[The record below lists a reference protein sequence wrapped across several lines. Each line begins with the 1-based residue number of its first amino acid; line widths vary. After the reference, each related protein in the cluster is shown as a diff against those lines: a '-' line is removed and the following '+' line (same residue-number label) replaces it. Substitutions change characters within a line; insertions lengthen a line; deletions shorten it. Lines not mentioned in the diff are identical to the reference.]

1 MRRFLIVVLAIALI
15 GFYSAPLLATSGPTV
30 GHPMNSVFL
39 TTETQNVI
47 PAGKEIYG
55 YTVFSAGGSGSFAFY
70 DLKAITSSA
79 TTADIIDEGG
89 EASAN
94 DSTTVWYP
102 KPLVTDNGLSVAL
115 VACYITI
122 YYQK

>member
-1 MRRFLIVVLAIALI
+1 MKRFLILVLTLALL
-15 GFYSAPLLATSGPTV
+15 GLYSAPLLAAAGPTV

-39 TTETQNVI
+39 TTETHNVV
-47 PAGKEIYG
+47 AKGKEIYG
-55 YTVFSAGGSGSFAFY
+55 YTVYAAAAGSFAFY
-70 DLKAITSSA
+70 DLVAITSSA

-89 EASAN
+89 EATAS

-115 VACYITI
+115 TGTLYITI
-122 YYQK
+122 YYEK